1 MKKAGMTRADVLIR
15 SKHMIID
22 SAKKHSW
29 GLARIGLVT
38 NHFHILLST
47 NVTESPE
54 SVALSLLNNLTHVQQ
69 MKPVLRFS
77 FYVGTF
83 GEYDRA
89 AIRKNLRS

>member
-1 MKKAGMTRADVLIR
+1 
-15 SKHMIID
+15 MIID

-38 NHFHILLST
+38 NHVHILLSI

-54 SVALSLLNNLTHVQQ
+54 SAALCLMNNLAYVQQ
-69 MKPVLRFS
+69 MKPVLLFS
-77 FYVGTF
+77 YYVGTF